1 MNLALWIVQ
10 IVLAVA
16 FAAIGALKTTR
27 PKNKLAPMMPW
38 VADFSP
44 ATVRFIGAVELL
56 AAVGLIG
63 PAVTGVATMLVPAA
77 AVGLAV
83 TMLLAAVVHVRR
95 GEASAVVV
103 NVVLLALA
111 GFVAWGRFGAYAF

>member
-10 IVLAVA
+10 IILAVL
-16 FAAIGALKTTR
+16 FAAIGVLKVSR
-27 PKNKLAPMMPW
+27 PKDRLAPMMPW

-44 ATVRFIGAVELL
+44 ATVRFVGAVELL

-83 TMLLAAVVHVRR
+83 TMLLAAIVHVRR
-95 GEASAVVV
+95 GEASAFVV
-103 NVVLLALA
+103 NLVLLALA
-111 GFVAWGRFGAYAF
+111 GFVAWGRFGAYAL